1 MAKKERENYL
11 QIPNHQHVVLIL
23 CKYSSNVKLKTKEE
37 VEVDKIII
45 LLPPQTLYKGFFY
58 DPTQQI
64 SPTTFSLF
72 ALFALA
78 KHNR

>member
-1 MAKKERENYL
+1 M
-11 QIPNHQHVVLIL
+11 
-23 CKYSSNVKLKTKEE
+23 KLKTKEE